1 MGYQTADDYLA
12 REDAKFTKAELDCGC
27 CGLMKFHPGF
37 LEHLHGLRLAF
48 GRGMTL
54 NSACRC
60 KRHNAAVGG
69 NARSLHVGDEAQHPG
84 QLGTLAVDVSIPDGE
99 YRGALFALAWRLG
112 WSVGWNAKKG
122 FLHLDRRDW
131 CGMKQNSFD
140 Y

>member
-1 MGYQTADDYLA
+1 
-12 REDAKFTKAELDCGC
+12 
-27 CGLMKFHPGF
+27 MKFHPGF

-48 GRGMTL
+48 DRPMSL

-60 KRHNAAVGG
+60 KRHNGAVGG
-69 NARSLHVGDEAQHPG
+69 NAKSLHIGDESQHPG
-84 QLGTLAVDVSIPDGE
+84 QLGTLAVDVKVTDGE

-112 WSVGWNAKKG
+112 WSVGWNAKQG

-131 CGMKQNSFD
+131 TGLQQTSFD